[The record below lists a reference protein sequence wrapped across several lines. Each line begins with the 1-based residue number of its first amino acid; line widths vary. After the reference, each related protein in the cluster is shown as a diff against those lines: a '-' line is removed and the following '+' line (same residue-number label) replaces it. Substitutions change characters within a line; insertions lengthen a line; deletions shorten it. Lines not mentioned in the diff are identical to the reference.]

1 MPDRSIFGSS
11 RRSPG
16 VDWRVV
22 SAASSRRK
30 AAVVIGNGAYHNVTQ
45 LPNPRNDANDIAAS
59 LARLNFSVNKMID
72 GTFEDMRRVAA
83 WLRGRRCRHGRDLLI
98 GSRHEDRG
106 REPTDQGYSR
116 IAAPRTKQSLES
128 AMYQVANGSRLSLV
142 VLDAYRNN
150 PFAAKMQRSVR
161 ARSVDLGLVCVEP
174 SNNVLS
180 PRRERGTVASDA
192 MVNTAHSRRR
202 CSTTRRQRVGDQL
215 PFPECA
221 TRSSRRPSANSNP
234 SFTGRFETDDLS
246 ERAYGESTRCG
257 AIEPASSNR
266 DRASSAVDARHDIQ
280 AELED
285 FIKR

>member
-1 MPDRSIFGSS
+1 
-11 RRSPG
+11 
-16 VDWRVV
+16 
-22 SAASSRRK
+22 
-30 AAVVIGNGAYHNVTQ
+30 
-45 LPNPRNDANDIAAS
+45 
-59 LARLNFSVNKMID
+59 
-72 GTFEDMRRVAA
+72 
-83 WLRGRRCRHGRDLLI
+83 
-98 GSRHEDRG
+98 
-106 REPTDQGYSR
+106 
-116 IAAPRTKQSLES
+116 
-128 AMYQVANGSRLSLV
+128 MYQVANGSRLSLV

-192 MVNTAHSRRR
+192 MVNTAHSGRR

-266 DRASSAVDARHDIQ
+266 DRASSAVDATTCKRSWRISSN
-280 AELED
+280 AEATVRPDGRPLVGSSPIPKAACPFEGITKQRKAKSKNARKPRQLPTFLQNRIISSRSINWCGILHGRPVGVPKLYRSD
-285 FIKR
+285 MSAMTETGRCTTNMVVPQNVGVVPH